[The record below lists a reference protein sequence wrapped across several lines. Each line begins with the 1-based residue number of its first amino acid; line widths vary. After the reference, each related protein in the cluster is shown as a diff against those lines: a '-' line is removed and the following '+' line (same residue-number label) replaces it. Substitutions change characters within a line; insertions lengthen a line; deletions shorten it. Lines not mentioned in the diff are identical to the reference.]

1 MCGSARKVSPVC
13 DHRFWLVHFLKKL
26 GFAMD
31 TNACLSSGYP
41 DPEQKETTDRTQDQD
56 TANSLAELFR
66 IISAYNPRADLAVV
80 KAAYDY
86 AANAHKGQK
95 RFSGE
100 PYIVHP
106 LEVAKILAE
115 LEIDLETI
123 VAGLLHDLVED
134 TGVTLDD
141 ISERFGSEIAL
152 LVDGVT
158 KLSRIEFK
166 SKEEQHAE
174 NLRKMFLAMAK
185 DIRVILI
192 KLADRLHNMRT
203 LKYHPL
209 PKQVEIARETLEIF
223 TPLAHRL
230 GIYRIKWE
238 LEDLAFRFKEP
249 EKYFDLV
256 EKIAKTRK
264 KREEYI
270 SSVIS
275 ILRDKLNG
283 MGIEAEI
290 VGRPK
295 NFYSINEKMVKQK
308 VDLDEIYDVLAVRCL
323 VETVRD
329 CYATLG
335 IVHTMWTPIPGR
347 FKDFIAM
354 PKSNMYQSL
363 HTTVVGPQGEP
374 LEIQIRTK
382 EMHRTAEYG
391 IAAHW
396 RYKEGNR
403 GDREFDKKLAWLR
416 QLLDWQ
422 HDLRD
427 AREFMENLKIDLF
440 SDTVFV
446 FSPKGDVYELPA
458 GSVPLDFAYRIH
470 TDVGHRCI
478 GAKVSGRI
486 VPLDYVL
493 KNGDIVE
500 ILTSKNSFPKR
511 DWLNIAKTSQS
522 KTKIR
527 QWFKKEQR
535 EENIFKGKELLE
547 REIKKQGFEA
557 DLTKSEKI
565 IEAGKKFSLF
575 TLDDIYAAVG
585 DGALSVNSIL
595 SKIKLEEAKLEKKGL
610 LAEEV
615 QNIKNDIKPAAV
627 WGKPMQ
633 GIRVKGID
641 NVLIRLSHC
650 CNPVPGDPI
659 TGYITRGRGIS
670 IHRDDCKNL
679 ITYQQQ
685 EAERLVEV
693 AWDQEFTEPFQVKLE
708 VHGMDRAGF
717 LSDVMAVL
725 VEMKISANW
734 VTARGKKDGAAVI
747 ELVLTMRGIEQLD
760 YIMTKISRI
769 KDVFDIRRV
778 SFSGQ
783 TLGTLN

>member
-1 MCGSARKVSPVC
+1 MEI
-13 DHRFWLVHFLKKL
+13 
-26 GFAMD
+26 
-31 TNACLSSGYP
+31 NACLASGQPESS
-41 DPEQKETTDRTQDQD
+41 QKGTLNTTQNLD
-56 TANSLAELFR
+56 TGKSLEELLR
-66 IISAYNPRADLAVV
+66 IIRGYNAKADLSVV
-80 KAAYDY
+80 KDAYDY
-86 AANAHKGQK
+86 AASAHRGQK
-95 RFSGE
+95 RISGE

-115 LEIDLETI
+115 LELDLETI
-123 VAGLLHDLVED
+123 VAGLLHDVVED
-134 TGVTLDD
+134 TGETLTS
-141 ISERFGSEIAL
+141 ISERFGSETAL

-166 SKEEQHAE
+166 SKEEQQAE

-192 KLADRLHNMRT
+192 KLADRLHNLRT
-203 LKYHPL
+203 LKYHPT
-209 PKQVEIARETLEIF
+209 PKQVEIAKETLEIF
-223 TPLAHRL
+223 APLAHRL

-238 LEDLAFRFKEP
+238 LEDLAFRFNEP

-256 EKIAKTRK
+256 ERIAQTRK

-270 SSVIS
+270 SSAIS
-275 ILRDKLNG
+275 VLKDKLSG
-283 MGIEAEI
+283 MGLEVDIE
-290 VGRPK
+290 GRPK
-295 NFYSINEKMVKQK
+295 HLYSISVKMAKQK
-308 VDLDEIYDVLAVRCL
+308 VGLNEIFDVLAVRCL

-374 LEIQIRTK
+374 LEIQIRTR

-396 RYKEGNR
+396 RYKEGSR

-416 QLLDWQ
+416 QLLEWQ

-446 FSPKGDVYELPA
+446 FSPKGDVVELPA

-470 TDVGHRCI
+470 TDVGHRCV
-478 GAKVSGRI
+478 GAKINGRI

-535 EENIFKGKELLE
+535 EENILKGKEILE
-547 REIKKQGFEA
+547 REVKKQGIES
-557 DLTKSEKI
+557 DLPKPEKI

-575 TLDDIYAAVG
+575 TLDDIYAAIG
-585 DGALSVNSIL
+585 DGAITVNSIL
-595 SKIKLEEAKLEKKGL
+595 SKIRAEEAKLEKKGL

-615 QNIKNDIKPAAV
+615 QNIKNDVKPAAG

-641 NVLIRLSHC
+641 NILIRLSHC

-670 IHRDDCKNL
+670 IHRNDCMNL
-679 ITYQQQ
+679 INYQRQ
-685 EAERLVEV
+685 EGERLVEV

-708 VHGMDRAGF
+708 INGLDRAGF

-734 VTARGKKDGAAVI
+734 VTARGRKDGAAVI
-747 ELVLTMRGIEQLD
+747 ELVLTMKGIEQLD
-760 YIMTKISRI
+760 YIMTKISRV
-769 KDVFDIRRV
+769 KDVYDMRRV

>member
-1 MCGSARKVSPVC
+1 
-13 DHRFWLVHFLKKL
+13 
-26 GFAMD
+26 MD

>member
-1 MCGSARKVSPVC
+1 MEI
-13 DHRFWLVHFLKKL
+13 
-26 GFAMD
+26 
-31 TNACLSSGYP
+31 NACLASGQP
-41 DPEQKETTDRTQDQD
+41 QLSQKETPDTTQHLD
-56 TANSLAELFR
+56 TGKSLEELLQ
-66 IISAYNPRADLAVV
+66 IIRGYNAKADLAVV
-80 KAAYDY
+80 KDAYEY
-86 AANAHKGQK
+86 AASAHRGQK
-95 RFSGE
+95 RISGE

-115 LEIDLETI
+115 LELDLETI
-123 VAGLLHDLVED
+123 VAGLLHDVVED
-134 TGVTLDD
+134 TGETLSS
-141 ISERFGSEIAL
+141 ISERFGSETAL

-166 SKEEQHAE
+166 SKEEQQAE

-192 KLADRLHNMRT
+192 KLADRLHNLRT
-203 LKYHPL
+203 LKYHPT
-209 PKQVEIARETLEIF
+209 PKQVEIAKETLEIF
-223 TPLAHRL
+223 APLAHRL

-238 LEDLAFRFKEP
+238 LEDLAFRFNEP

-256 EKIAKTRK
+256 ERIAQTRK

-270 SSVIS
+270 SSAIS
-275 ILRDKLNG
+275 VLKDKLSG
-283 MGIEAEI
+283 MGLEVDIE
-290 VGRPK
+290 GRPK
-295 NFYSINEKMVKQK
+295 HLYSISVKMAKQK
-308 VDLDEIYDVLAVRCL
+308 VGLNEIFDVLAVRCL

-374 LEIQIRTK
+374 LEIQIRTR

-396 RYKEGNR
+396 RYKEGSR

-416 QLLDWQ
+416 QLLEWQ

-446 FSPKGDVYELPA
+446 FSPKGDVVELPA

-470 TDVGHRCI
+470 TDVGHRCV
-478 GAKVSGRI
+478 GAKINGRI

-535 EENIFKGKELLE
+535 EENILKGKEILE
-547 REIKKQGFEA
+547 REVKKQGIEL
-557 DLTKSEKI
+557 DLPKPEKI

-575 TLDDIYAAVG
+575 TLDDIYAAIG
-585 DGALSVNSIL
+585 DGAITANGIL
-595 SKIKLEEAKLEKKGL
+595 SKIRAEEAKLEKKGL

-615 QNIKNDIKPAAV
+615 QNIKNDVKPAAG

-641 NVLIRLSHC
+641 NILIRLSHC

-670 IHRDDCKNL
+670 IHRNDCMNL
-679 ITYQQQ
+679 INYQRQ

-708 VHGMDRAGF
+708 INGLDRAGF

-734 VTARGKKDGAAVI
+734 VTARGRKDGAAVI
-747 ELVLTMRGIEQLD
+747 ELVLTMKGIEQLD
-760 YIMTKISRI
+760 YIMTKISRV
-769 KDVFDIRRV
+769 KDVYDMRRV